1 MVRVPVRFLDFD
13 FIVTCVCD
21 VLLFAAVLFN
31 NHYYYATGYTNYASA
46 SSLASNSTY
55 LGLQG
60 HLVTVTSQD
69 EYDFL
74 KSTFNFT
81 FWIAA
86 SDAQKEGSWI
96 WTAGPDTGL
105 SVSPTLWA
113 PGQPDNGTAA
123 NCAVMNSTGFAD
135 QSCTNF
141 AAAYIIEYEC
151 QSATTSTC
159 PREYMCVHC
168 VMLHF

>member
-1 MVRVPVRFLDFD
+1 M
-13 FIVTCVCD
+13 CD
-21 VLLFAAVLFN
+21 VLLFVAVLFN
-31 NHYYYATGYTNYASA
+31 NHYYYAITGGATYATA
-46 SSLASNSTY
+46 SSLVSGSAY

-105 SVSPTLWA
+105 SVSSTFWA
-113 PGQPDNGTAA
+113 PGQPDSGTAA

-135 QSCTNF
+135 QSCTSF
-141 AAAYIIEYEC
+141 SAAYVIEYELR
-151 QSATTSTC
+151 SVSSSTY

>member
-1 MVRVPVRFLDFD
+1 M
-13 FIVTCVCD
+13 
-21 VLLFAAVLFN
+21 FN
-31 NHYYYATGYTNYASA
+31 GHYYYAVTGGTTFSTTTSLV
-46 SSLASNSTY
+46 SSSTY

-60 HLVTVTSQD
+60 HLVTVTSQA

-74 KSTFNFT
+74 KNLTSSA

-86 SDAQKEGSWI
+86 SNAQTQGSWI

-105 SVSPTLWA
+105 SVSPTFWA
-113 PGQPDNGTAA
+113 PSQPSKGTAA

-141 AAAYIIEYEC
+141 GAAYIVEYEC
-151 QSATTSTC
+151 QTATTSTC
-159 PREYMCVHC
+159 PRESILLAVCV
-168 VMLHF
+168 L